1 MKPPRTKAPRTKPMN
16 QLDLA
21 NQVAA
26 VTGGA
31 RGIGLAVARRMIA
44 SGAKVALW
52 DVDLA
57 AAEAA
62 ARALGP
68 QACAAHCD
76 VASWESVSAALAAS
90 ETKLGAVSILVAN
103 AGITGPNTTVDA
115 YP

>member
-1 MKPPRTKAPRTKPMN
+1 MN

-31 RGIGLAVARRMIA
+31 RGIGLAVARRMVA
-44 SGAKVALW
+44 SGAKAALW

-57 AAEAA
+57 AAEEA

-68 QACAAHCD
+68 QACAARCD
-76 VASWESVSAALAAS
+76 VASWDSVAAALAA
-90 ETKLGAVSILVAN
+90 TKRSSGRCRSWSPMPASP
-103 AGITGPNTTVDA
+103 GPTPRST
-115 YP
+115 PIRSTPGGR